1 MIIHVVRH
9 AEAVERSQDIPEDH
23 RFLTRRGRKRFRKIA
38 GSMKKLGT
46 EPDLILTSPLI
57 RAVQTADILAETLRF
72 KRELKIVALLS
83 PGFQPSAL
91 DQLLDDYPQAN
102 EIALVGHEP
111 DLGALAQALL
121 ATEES
126 CTLKKGA
133 VISFKRT
140 AGAQGKAE
148 FLHYVTGGGK
158 IISSLKKTV
167 EHLQAEN
174 TKRMA
179 EKRSV

>member
-9 AEAVERSQDIPEDH
+9 AEAIERSLDLPEDH

-38 GSMKKLGT
+38 GSLKKLGI

-57 RAVQTADILAETLRF
+57 RSVQTADILAEKLRF
-72 KRELKIVALLS
+72 KGELKVASLLS
-83 PGFQPSAL
+83 PGFRPESL
-91 DQLLDDYPQAN
+91 DELLDGYPQAG
-102 EIALVGHEP
+102 EVALVGHEP
-111 DLGALAQALL
+111 DLGSLAQALL

-140 AGAQGKAE
+140 AGDHGKAE
-148 FLHYVTGGGK
+148 FIQYVTGGGR
-158 IISSLKKTV
+158 IITSLSKTLDR
-167 EHLQAEN
+167 LQAEN
-174 TKRMA
+174 TRRMT